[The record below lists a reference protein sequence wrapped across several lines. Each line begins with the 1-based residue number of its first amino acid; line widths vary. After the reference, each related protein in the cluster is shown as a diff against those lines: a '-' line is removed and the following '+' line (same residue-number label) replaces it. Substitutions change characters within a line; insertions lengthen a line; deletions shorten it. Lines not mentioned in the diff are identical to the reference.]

1 MIYTVITFL
10 TNLILT
16 IVSIVPAVLHDNR
29 GEVQVPRHVVK
40 ALASVFLPDILEL
53 ASTTDGMVILEAW
66 SRDYQAQKAAEAER
80 QSQAKAKMQN
90 PD

>member
-1 MIYTVITFL
+1 MIYTTTVFL
-10 TNLILT
+10 ANFLIA
-16 IVSIVPAVLHDNR
+16 IVSIIPIVLHDNR

-53 ASTTDGMVILEAW
+53 ASTPDGMAMLEAW

-80 QSQAKAKMQN
+80 QPQAKTTKQTA
-90 PD
+90 D

>member
-1 MIYTVITFL
+1 MLYTVITFL
-10 TNLILT
+10 TNLILA
-16 IVSIVPAVLHDNR
+16 IASIIPIVLHDNR
-29 GEVQVPRHVVK
+29 GEVKIPRHVVK

-53 ASTTDGMVILEAW
+53 ASTPDGMAMLEAW
-66 SRDYQAQKAAEAER
+66 SRDYRAQKAAEAER